1 MLILVFELLDFLSL
15 SKKFMKKLMIL
26 LFAGIS
32 ACTGPASKEVKQTSN
47 LFVPETTVNQ
57 VIDSL
62 KLKGNVT
69 DLVRL
74 EKGVKHAAS
83 LWRADDGT
91 PANFAAFCKTN
102 YIVNETE
109 RELLFDKVSKNF
121 ESIFG
126 HFNKISLDLRE
137 NVDLKN
143 GPMLEIDKEFSGY
156 SIGSHL
162 ISDLFANKIA
172 FTIALNFP
180 YYTLDEKEK
189 FGPATTRKE
198 WAMARLGDTFVSRVP
213 AKLQQAASKANADA
227 DIYISEY
234 NIEMGKLRTDS
245 GKQLFPDN
253 MVLLSHWN
261 LRDEIK
267 ANYGNKDNGKE
278 KQEMIYKVM
287 NRIIN
292 QDIPEK
298 VINNP
303 NLQWA
308 PYSNKVFENGKEI
321 VCAAEPDKR
330 YQQIINNFKAEKAID
345 AYSPE
350 MNTFILRKFSGE
362 MEIPQEEVEI
372 LFDEYLRSPQLAK
385 VGAIIEKRLGRSLRP
400 YDIWYDGFKARSIIP
415 QDELNKK
422 TTTQYPNPKAF
433 EADMP
438 NMLGKLGWSKERAA
452 YLSAKITVDP
462 ARGSGHA
469 WGAQMKG
476 EKAHLRTRIPD
487 TGMDYKGY
495 NIAVHEFGHNVEQTI
510 SLYDVDHYL
519 LNGVPNTAFTEA
531 LAFIF
536 QSRDL
541 KLLGYTNT
549 NPDQEKLDNLD
560 TAWSL
565 MEIMGVGLV
574 DMKIWKW
581 LYAHPEATAGELKG
595 AVQTITKEVWNTY
608 FSPVFGIK
616 DEPIL
621 GIYSHMISNPLY
633 LAAYSYGQII
643 EFQLEEHLNGKSFPN
658 EIDRIY
664 MQGRLIPQRWMEG
677 AVGSKI
683 SVKPILN
690 KLDKAIN

>member
-1 MLILVFELLDFLSL
+1 
-15 SKKFMKKLMIL
+15 MKKLFIL
-26 LFAGIS
+26 LMAGLS
-32 ACTGPASKEVKQTSN
+32 ACTGSAPKDSKPATSR
-47 LFVPETTVNQ
+47 LIQVATINQ
-57 VIDSL
+57 IIDSL
-62 KLKGNVT
+62 KQKSVARNIA
-69 DLVRL
+69 RL
-74 EKGVKHAAS
+74 EKGVQHAAS
-83 LWRADDGT
+83 LWRAEDGT
-91 PANFAAFCKTN
+91 SDDFVAFCKTN
-102 YIVNETE
+102 YIADEKE
-109 RELLFDKVSKNF
+109 RELLFEKVSRNF

-126 HFNKISLDLRE
+126 HFNKITLDLRE
-137 NVDLKN
+137 NVDLNN
-143 GPMLEIDKEFSGY
+143 GPMLGIDKDFSAY
-156 SIGSHL
+156 AIGSHL
-162 ISDLFANKIA
+162 LNDLYANKIA

-180 YYTLDEKEK
+180 YYTLEEKDK
-189 FGPATTRKE
+189 FDRSTSRKE
-198 WAMARLGDTFVSRVP
+198 WAMARLGDIFVSRVP
-213 AKLQQAASKANADA
+213 AELQQAAAKAVADA

-245 GKQLFPDN
+245 GQQLFPDK

-267 ANYGNKDNGKE
+267 ANYGNKENGKE

-287 NRIIN
+287 ERIIN

-308 PYSNKVFENGKEI
+308 PWSNKVFENNKEI
-321 VCAAEPDKR
+321 PFTAEPDKR
-330 YQQIINNFKAEKAID
+330 YQQIINNFRAEKAID
-345 AYSPE
+345 EFNPE
-350 MNTFILRKFSGE
+350 MNTFIKRKFSGE
-362 MEIPQEEVEI
+362 MEIPQQEVEA
-372 LFDEYLRSPQLAK
+372 LFDTYLRSPQLAK
-385 VGAIIEKRLGRSLRP
+385 IGAIIEKRLGRSLRP
-400 YDIWYDGFKARSIIP
+400 FDIWYDGFKARSTIP
-415 QDELNKK
+415 QDELNAK
-422 TTTQYPNPKAF
+422 TTSRYPTPEAF
-433 EADMP
+433 GKDMP
-438 NMLGKLGWSKERAA
+438 NMLTKLGWSKERAQ
-452 YLSAKITVDP
+452 YLSDKIAVDP

-469 WGAQMKG
+469 WGASMKG

-510 SLYDVDHYL
+510 SLYDIDEYL

-541 KLLGYTNT
+541 QLLGINDT
-549 NPDQEKLDNLD
+549 NPDQERLNTLD
-560 TAWSL
+560 TGWSL

-574 DMKIWKW
+574 DMKIWEW
-581 LYAHPEATAGELKG
+581 LYSHPDAGAAELKK
-595 AVQTITKEVWNTY
+595 ATQSITKEVWNTY

-616 DEPIL
+616 DVPIL

-643 EFQLEEHLNGKSFPN
+643 EFQLEEQLSGKSFSN

-664 MQGRLIPQRWMEG
+664 KQGRIIPQRWMEG
-677 AVGSKI
+677 ATGSKI
-683 SVKPILN
+683 SVKPVLN

>member
-1 MLILVFELLDFLSL
+1 
-15 SKKFMKKLMIL
+15 MKRLMIL
-26 LFAGIS
+26 LFAGFA
-32 ACTGPASKEVKQTSN
+32 ACTEPATKKENKATEFQIPQT
-47 LFVPETTVNQ
+47 TINQ

-62 KLKGNVT
+62 KLKPGVSNVP
-69 DLVRL
+69 RL

-83 LWRADDGT
+83 LWRAEDGT
-91 PANFAAFCKTN
+91 STDFATFCKTN
-102 YIVNETE
+102 YVANDAE

-121 ESIFG
+121 ESIYG
-126 HFNKISLDLRE
+126 HFNKMSLDLRE
-137 NVDLKN
+137 NVDLNN

-156 SIGSHL
+156 SVGAHL
-162 ISDLFANKIA
+162 LSDLYANKIA
-172 FTIALNFP
+172 FSIALNFP
-180 YYTLDEKEK
+180 YYTLEEKEK
-189 FGPATTRKE
+189 FDQSVTRKD
-198 WAMARLGDTFVSRVP
+198 WAMARLGDIFVSRVP
-213 AKLQQAASKANADA
+213 AELQQAAGKANADA

-245 GKQLFPDN
+245 GKQLFPDK

-267 ANYGNKDNGKE
+267 ANYANKETGKE

-287 NRIIN
+287 ERIID
-292 QDIPEK
+292 QDIPGK

-303 NLQWA
+303 NLEWA
-308 PYSNKVFENGKEI
+308 PYSNKVYENGKEI
-321 VCAAEPDKR
+321 TCAPEPNNR

-362 MEIPQEEVEI
+362 MEIPQEEVEM
-372 LFDEYLRSPQLAK
+372 LFDTYLRSPQLVKIAS
-385 VGAIIEKRLGRSLRP
+385 IIGKRLGRSLRP
-400 YDIWYDGFKARSIIP
+400 YDIWYDGFKARSVIP
-415 QDELNKK
+415 QEELNIK
-422 TTTQYPNPKAF
+422 TTSKYPNPKAF
-433 EADMP
+433 GDDMP
-438 NMLGKLGWSKERAA
+438 NMLAKLGWTKERAQ
-452 YLSAKITVDP
+452 YLSAKIAVDP

-476 EKAHLRTRIPD
+476 EKAHLRTRIPES
-487 TGMDYKGY
+487 GMDYKGY

-510 SLYDVDHYL
+510 SLYDIDYYL

-541 KLLGYTNT
+541 QLLGINKP
-549 NPDQEKLDNLD
+549 NSDQEQLNTLD
-560 TAWSL
+560 TGWSL
-565 MEIMGVGLV
+565 MEIMGVGMV

-581 LYAHPEATAGELKG
+581 LYAHPEANSAELKA
-595 AVQTITKEVWNTY
+595 AVQTIAKEVWNTY

-621 GIYSHMISNPLY
+621 GVYSHMISNPLY

-643 EFQLEEHLNGKSFPN
+643 EFQLEEHLSGKSFSS

-664 MQGRLIPQRWMEG
+664 SQGRLIPQRWMEG

-683 SVKPILN
+683 SVKPITN
-690 KLDKAIN
+690 KIDKAIK

>member
-1 MLILVFELLDFLSL
+1 
-15 SKKFMKKLMIL
+15 MKRLMIL

-32 ACTGPASKEVKQTSN
+32 ACAGPAPKETKKASG
-47 LFVPETTVNQ
+47 LFIPETTINQ

-62 KLKGNVT
+62 KPKVDAPNLA
-69 DLVRL
+69 RL

-83 LWRADDGT
+83 LWRAEDGT
-91 PANFAAFCKTN
+91 PCDFAAFCKLN
-102 YIVNETE
+102 YIVNPAE

-156 SIGSHL
+156 SIGSHF

-180 YYTLDEKEK
+180 YYTLEEKEK
-189 FGPATTRKE
+189 FDQTTTRKE
-198 WAMARLGDTFVSRVP
+198 WAMVRLGDTFVSRVP
-213 AKLQQAASKANADA
+213 AELQQAASKANADA

-245 GKQLFPDN
+245 GKQLFPDK

-267 ANYGNKDNGKE
+267 ANYGNKDNGPE

-303 NLQWA
+303 NLEWA
-308 PYSNKVFENGKEI
+308 PFSNKVFENGKEI

-345 AYSPE
+345 SYSPE

-415 QDELNKK
+415 QDELNSK
-422 TTTQYPNPKAF
+422 TTSRYPNPKAF

-438 NMLGKLGWSKERAA
+438 NMLVKLGWTKERAA
-452 YLSAKITVDP
+452 YLSAKIAVDP

-476 EKAHLRTRIPD
+476 EKAHLRTRIPE

-510 SLYDVDHYL
+510 SLYDIDHYL

-541 KLLGYTNT
+541 KLLGYNNT

-595 AVQTITKEVWNTY
+595 AVQTITKEVWNIY

-643 EFQLEEHLNGKSFPN
+643 EFQLEEHLSGKSFPN

-664 MQGRLIPQRWMEG
+664 MQGRIIPQRWMEG

-690 KLDKAIN
+690 KLEKAIN

>member
-1 MLILVFELLDFLSL
+1 
-15 SKKFMKKLMIL
+15 MKRLMIL
-26 LFAGIS
+26 LFAGLA
-32 ACTGPASKEVKQTSN
+32 ACNEPAPKQTKPASKLYISEATI
-47 LFVPETTVNQ
+47 NQ

-62 KLKGNVT
+62 KQKAGVSNVI
-69 DLVRL
+69 RL
-74 EKGVKHAAS
+74 EKGVKHTAL
-83 LWRADDGT
+83 LWQAEDGT
-91 PANFAAFCKTN
+91 ANDFAAFCKTN
-102 YIVNETE
+102 YVVSAAE

-121 ESIFG
+121 ESIYG

-137 NVDLKN
+137 NVDLNN

-156 SIGSHL
+156 SIGAHL
-162 ISDLFANKIA
+162 LSDLYANKIA
-172 FTIALNFP
+172 FIIALNFP
-180 YYTLDEKEK
+180 YYSLEEKEK
-189 FGPATTRKE
+189 FDHSVTRKE
-198 WAMARLGDTFVSRVP
+198 WAMARLGDVFVSRVP
-213 AKLQQAASKANADA
+213 AVLQQAATKVEADA

-245 GKQLFPDN
+245 GKQLFPEK

-267 ANYGNKDNGKE
+267 ANYGNAENGKE

-287 NRIIN
+287 ERIIN

-303 NLQWA
+303 NLLWM
-308 PYSNKVFENGKEI
+308 PYANKVFESNKEI
-321 VCAAEPDKR
+321 SCLAEPDKR

-362 MEIPQEEVEI
+362 MEIPQEEVET

-385 VGAIIEKRLGRSLRP
+385 IAAIIQKRLGRSLRP
-400 YDIWYDGFKARSIIP
+400 FDIWYDGFKARST
-415 QDELNKK
+415 LNQEDLNLK
-422 TTTQYPNPKAF
+422 TTSRYPNPGAF

-438 NMLGKLGWSKERAA
+438 NMLVKLGWTKERAQ
-452 YLSAKITVDP
+452 YISSKIAVDP

-476 EKAHLRTRIPD
+476 EKAHLRTRIPE

-510 SLYDVDHYL
+510 SLYNIDYYL
-519 LNGVPNTAFTEA
+519 LNGVPNTAFTET
-531 LAFIF
+531 LAFVF

-541 KLLGYTNT
+541 QLLGINNTNT
-549 NPDQEKLDNLD
+549 DQEKLNTLD
-560 TAWSL
+560 TGWSL

-574 DMKIWKW
+574 DIKIWKW
-581 LYAHPEATAGELKG
+581 LYAHPEATAGELKV

-608 FSPVFGIK
+608 FSPIFGIK

-643 EFQLEEHLNGKSFPN
+643 EFQLEEHLSGKNFPT
-658 EIDRIY
+658 EIERIY
-664 MQGRLIPQRWMEG
+664 SQGRLIPQRWMEG

-683 SVKPILN
+683 SVKPIMN

>member
-1 MLILVFELLDFLSL
+1 
-15 SKKFMKKLMIL
+15 MKKLMIL
-26 LFAGIS
+26 LFAGFSGCNVPNSNKTMPTTKFEIS
-32 ACTGPASKEVKQTSN
+32 QTTISQI
-47 LFVPETTVNQ
+47 T
-57 VIDSL
+57 DSL
-62 KLKGNVT
+62 KLMPGNSIA
-69 DLVRL
+69 LRI

-83 LWRADDGT
+83 LWRAEDGT
-91 PANFAAFCKTN
+91 SADFAAFCKAN
-102 YIVNETE
+102 YVANDAE
-109 RELLFDKVSKNF
+109 RELLFDKVSKNL
-121 ESIFG
+121 ESIYG
-126 HFNKISLDLRE
+126 HFNKMSLDLRE
-137 NVDLKN
+137 NVDLNN

-156 SIGSHL
+156 SIGAHL
-162 ISDLFANKIA
+162 ISDLFDNKIA

-180 YYTLDEKEK
+180 YYTLEEKEK
-189 FGPATTRKE
+189 FDQSVTRKD

-213 AKLQQAASKANADA
+213 AELQQAASKANADA

-245 GKQLFPDN
+245 GKQLFPDK

-267 ANYGNKDNGKE
+267 ANYANKETGKE

-287 NRIIN
+287 ERIIN

-308 PYSNKVFENGKEI
+308 AYSNKVFENSKEI
-321 VCAAEPDKR
+321 SCPAEPDSR
-330 YQQIINNFKAEKAID
+330 YQQILNNFKAEKAID

-362 MEIPQEEVEI
+362 MEIPQEEVET
-372 LFDEYLRSPQLAK
+372 LFDTYLRSPQLAK
-385 VGAIIEKRLGRSLRP
+385 IAAVIEKRLGRSLRP
-400 YDIWYDGFKARSIIP
+400 YDIWYDGFKARSVIP
-415 QDELNKK
+415 QEELNSK
-422 TTTQYPNPKAF
+422 TTSRYPNPKAF
-433 EADMP
+433 AADMP
-438 NMLGKLGWSKERAA
+438 NLLAKVGWSKERAQ
-452 YLSAKITVDP
+452 YLSEKIAVDP

-510 SLYDVDHYL
+510 SLYDIDHYL

-565 MEIMGVGLV
+565 MEIMGVGMV

-581 LYAHPEATAGELKG
+581 LYAHPEANAAELKV
-595 AVQTITKEVWNTY
+595 AVLAITKEVWNTY

-664 MQGRLIPQRWMEG
+664 KQGRLIPQRWMEG

-683 SVKPILN
+683 SVKPIAN
-690 KLDKAIN
+690 KLEKAIP

>member
-1 MLILVFELLDFLSL
+1 MR
-15 SKKFMKKLMIL
+15 KLMIL
-26 LFAGIS
+26 IFAGIS
-32 ACTGPASKEVKQTSN
+32 ACTGTALKKAKPTSQFTIQQT
-47 LFVPETTVNQ
+47 TINQ
-57 VIDSL
+57 IIDSL
-62 KLKGNVT
+62 KLKPGISNSQ
-69 DLVRL
+69 RL
-74 EKGVKHAAS
+74 ENGVQHAAS
-83 LWRADDGT
+83 LWHAEDGT
-91 PANFAAFCKTN
+91 SADFAAFCKTN
-102 YIVNETE
+102 YVVNEAE

-121 ESIFG
+121 ESIYG
-126 HFNKISLDLRE
+126 HFNKMSLDLRE
-137 NVDLKN
+137 NVDLNN
-143 GPMLEIDKEFSGY
+143 GPLLDIDKEFSGY
-156 SIGSHL
+156 SAGAHL
-162 ISDLFANKIA
+162 LSDLYANKIA
-172 FTIALNFP
+172 FNIALNFP
-180 YYTLDEKEK
+180 YYTLEEKAK
-189 FGPATTRKE
+189 FDQSMTRKD
-198 WAMARLGDTFVSRVP
+198 WAMARLGDVFVSRIP
-213 AKLQQAASKANADA
+213 AELQQAASKAEADA

-234 NIEMGKLRTDS
+234 NIEMGKLLSDS
-245 GKQLFPDN
+245 GKQLFPDK

-267 ANYGNKDNGKE
+267 ANYGNKETGKE

-287 NRIIN
+287 ERIIN
-292 QDIPEK
+292 QDIPGK

-321 VCAAEPDKR
+321 SCKAEPDSR

-345 AYSPE
+345 SYSPE

-362 MEIPQEEVEI
+362 MEIPQEEVET
-372 LFDEYLRSPQLAK
+372 LFDAYLRSPQLAK
-385 VGAIIEKRLGRSLRP
+385 IAAIIEKRLGRSLRP

-415 QDELNKK
+415 QEELNAK
-422 TTTQYPNPKAF
+422 TTSRYPNPKAF
-433 EADMP
+433 ETDMP
-438 NMLGKLGWSKERAA
+438 NMLVKLGWPKERAQ
-452 YLSAKITVDP
+452 YISAKIAVDP

-476 EKAHLRTRIPD
+476 EKAHLRTRIPEN
-487 TGMDYKGY
+487 GMDYKGY
-495 NIAVHEFGHNVEQTI
+495 NIAVHEFGHNVEQTV
-510 SLYDVDHYL
+510 SLYDIDHYF

-541 KLLGYTNT
+541 QLLGINV
-549 NPDQEKLDNLD
+549 PGQDQEQLNTLD
-560 TAWSL
+560 TGWSL

-581 LYAHPEATAGELKG
+581 LYAHPESTAAELKV

-608 FSPVFGIK
+608 FSPIFGIK

-643 EFQLEEHLNGKSFPN
+643 EFQLEEHLTGKSFPN

-664 MQGRLIPQRWMEG
+664 SQGRLIPQRWMEG

-683 SVKPILN
+683 SVKAITN
-690 KLDKAIN
+690 KLDKAIK

>member
-1 MLILVFELLDFLSL
+1 
-15 SKKFMKKLMIL
+15 MIL
-26 LFAGIS
+26 LFAGLAACNQPAPKQS
-32 ACTGPASKEVKQTSN
+32 APASGSYISEATI
-47 LFVPETTVNQ
+47 NQ

-62 KLKGNVT
+62 KQKPGVSNVP
-69 DLVRL
+69 RL
-74 EKGVKHAAS
+74 EKGVKHAAL
-83 LWRADDGT
+83 LWLAEDGT
-91 PANFAAFCKTN
+91 ANDFATFCKTN
-102 YIVNETE
+102 FVVSETE
-109 RELLFDKVSKNF
+109 RSLLFDKVSRNF
-121 ESIFG
+121 ESIYG
-126 HFNKISLDLRE
+126 HFNKISLDLRA
-137 NVDLKN
+137 NVDLNN
-143 GPMLEIDKEFSGY
+143 GPMLGIDKEFSGY
-156 SIGSHL
+156 SIGAHL
-162 ISDLFANKIA
+162 LSDLYANKIA
-172 FTIALNFP
+172 FIIALNFP
-180 YYTLDEKEK
+180 YYSLVEKEK
-189 FGPATTRKE
+189 FDHSVTRKE
-198 WAMARLGDTFVSRVP
+198 WAMARLGDVFVSRVP
-213 AKLQQAASKANADA
+213 AALQQAAAKAEADA
-227 DIYISEY
+227 DLYISEY

-245 GKQLFPDN
+245 GKQLFPEK

-267 ANYGNKDNGKE
+267 ANYGNAENGKE

-287 NRIIN
+287 ERIIN

-303 NLQWA
+303 NLLWM
-308 PYSNKVFENGKEI
+308 PYANKVFENNKEI
-321 VCAAEPDKR
+321 TCQSEPDKR

-345 AYSPE
+345 TYSPE
-350 MNTFILRKFSGE
+350 MNTYILRKFAGE
-362 MEIPQEEVEI
+362 MEIPQEEVET

-385 VGAIIEKRLGRSLRP
+385 IAAIIEKRLGRSLRP
-400 YDIWYDGFKARSIIP
+400 YDIWYDGFKARSTIN
-415 QDELNKK
+415 QDDLNMK
-422 TTTQYPNPKAF
+422 TTSRYPNPGAF

-438 NMLGKLGWSKERAA
+438 NMLVKLGWTKERAQ
-452 YLSAKITVDP
+452 YISSKIAVDP

-476 EKAHLRTRIPD
+476 EKAHLRTRIPEN
-487 TGMDYKGY
+487 GMDYKGY

-510 SLYDVDHYL
+510 SLYDIDYYL

-531 LAFIF
+531 LAFVF

-541 KLLGYTNT
+541 QLLGINNTNT
-549 NPDQEKLDNLD
+549 EQEKLNTLD
-560 TAWSL
+560 TGWSL

-581 LYAHPEATAGELKG
+581 LYAHPEATAGELKV

-608 FSPVFGIK
+608 FSPVFGLK

-643 EFQLEEHLNGKSFPN
+643 EFQLEEYLSGKSFSS
-658 EIDRIY
+658 EIERIY
-664 MQGRLIPQRWMEG
+664 RQGRLIPQRWMEG

-683 SVKPILN
+683 SVKPIMN

>member
-1 MLILVFELLDFLSL
+1 
-15 SKKFMKKLMIL
+15 MKRLMIIL
-26 LFAGIS
+26 LAGLA
-32 ACTGPASKEVKQTSN
+32 ACTGPTPKETKPLTVLS
-47 LFVPETTVNQ
+47 VPESAINNV
-57 VIDSL
+57 VDSL
-62 KLKGNVT
+62 KLKKGITNVS
-69 DLVRL
+69 RL
-74 EKGVKHAAS
+74 EKGVKHIAS
-83 LWRADDGT
+83 LWRSEDGT
-91 PANFAAFCKTN
+91 PNDFVAFCKTN
-102 YIVNETE
+102 YVVNDAE

-137 NVDLKN
+137 NVDLNN
-143 GPMLEIDKEFSGY
+143 GPMLGIDKEFSGY

-162 ISDLFANKIA
+162 LSDLYANKIA
-172 FTIALNFP
+172 FIIALNFP
-180 YYTLDEKEK
+180 YYSLEEKEK
-189 FGPATTRKE
+189 FDQSFSRKE
-198 WAMARLGDTFVSRVP
+198 WAMVRLGDIFISRVP
-213 AKLQQAASKANADA
+213 AELQQASGKAAADA

-245 GKQLFPDN
+245 GKQLFPDK

-267 ANYGNKDNGKE
+267 ANYENKTVGKE

-287 NRIIN
+287 ERIIN
-292 QDIPEK
+292 QDIPER

-303 NLQWA
+303 DLQWA

-321 VCAAEPDKR
+321 TCAAEPNKR

-362 MEIPQEEVEI
+362 MEIPQEEVET
-372 LFDEYLRSPQLAK
+372 LFDTYLRSPYLAK
-385 VGAIIEKRLGRSLRP
+385 IGAIIEKRLGRSLRP
-400 YDIWYDGFKARSIIP
+400 YDIWYDGFKARSVIP
-415 QDELNKK
+415 QETLNTK
-422 TTTQYPNPKAF
+422 TTSRYPNAKAF
-433 EADMP
+433 EADIP
-438 NMLGKLGWSKERAA
+438 NMLNKLGWSKERAQ
-452 YLSAKITVDP
+452 YISAKIAVDP

-476 EKAHLRTRIPD
+476 EKAHLRTRIPE

-531 LAFIF
+531 LAFVF

-541 KLLGYTNT
+541 QLLGMNGSS
-549 NPDQEKLDNLD
+549 PDQEQLNTLD
-560 TAWSL
+560 TGWSL
-565 MEIMGVGLV
+565 MEIMGVGIV

-581 LYAHPEATAGELKG
+581 LYAHPEATSAELKT
-595 AVQTITKEVWNTY
+595 AVQSITKEVWNTY
-608 FSPVFGIK
+608 FAPVFGIK

-643 EFQLEEHLNGKSFPN
+643 EFQLEEHLSGKSFST

-664 MQGRLIPQRWMEG
+664 KQGRLIPQRWMEG

-683 SVKPILN
+683 SVQPIMN
-690 KLDKAIN
+690 KLDKAIRN

>member
-1 MLILVFELLDFLSL
+1 
-15 SKKFMKKLMIL
+15 MKRLMIL

-32 ACTGPASKEVKQTSN
+32 ACTGPSPKEAQKKVTFSI
-47 LFVPETTVNQ
+47 PETTVNLI
-57 VIDSL
+57 IDSL
-62 KLKGNVT
+62 KQKVGAT
-69 DLVRL
+69 GIVRL

-83 LWRADDGT
+83 LWRAEDGS
-91 PANFAAFCKTN
+91 AEDFASFCKIN
-102 YIVNETE
+102 YVADESQ
-109 RELLFDKVSKNF
+109 RALLFEKVSKIF
-121 ESIFG
+121 ESVYG
-126 HFNKISLDLRE
+126 HFNKITLDLKE
-137 NVDLKN
+137 NVDLNN

-162 ISDLFANKIA
+162 LTDLYTNKIA

-180 YYTLDEKEK
+180 YFTLDEKEK
-189 FGPATTRKE
+189 FDPSLSRKE
-198 WAMARLGDTFVSRVP
+198 WAMARLGDAFVSRVP
-213 AKLQQAASKANADA
+213 ADLEQAASKAGAGADL
-227 DIYISEY
+227 YISEY
-234 NIEMGKLRTDS
+234 NIEMGKLRSDS
-245 GKQLFPDN
+245 GKQLFPEK

-267 ANYGNKDNGKE
+267 ANYGNKSNGSE

-287 NRIIN
+287 QRIIN

-303 NLQWA
+303 ILTWMPFA
-308 PYSNKVFENGKEI
+308 NKVFENDKQI
-321 VCAAEPDKR
+321 TCPAEPDNR
-330 YQQIINNFKAEKAID
+330 YQQILNNFRAEKAID
-345 AYSPE
+345 AFSPE

-362 MEIPQEEVEI
+362 MEIPQADVEI

-400 YDIWYDGFKARSIIP
+400 YDIWYDGFKARSAIP
-415 QDELNKK
+415 QDELNSK
-422 TTTQYPNPKAF
+422 TTSRYPNPKAF

-438 NMLGKLGWSKERAA
+438 NMLTKLGWSKERAT
-452 YLSAKITVDP
+452 YLAAKITVDP

-469 WGAQMKG
+469 WGASMKG
-476 EKAHLRTRIPD
+476 EKAHLRTRIPE

-495 NIAVHEFGHNVEQTI
+495 NIAVHEFGHNVEQTV
-510 SLYDVDHYL
+510 SLYDVDHYM

-531 LAFIF
+531 LAFVF

-541 KLLGYTNT
+541 KLLGYN
-549 NPDQEKLDNLD
+549 NVGKDQEKLDDLD

-565 MEIMGVGLV
+565 MEIMGVGMV

-581 LYAHPEATAGELKG
+581 LYANPQATASELKA

-616 DEPIL
+616 DELIL

-643 EFQLEEHLNGKSFPN
+643 EFQLEEHLIGKNFAN

-677 AVGSKI
+677 AVGNKI

-690 KLDKAIN
+690 KLDKALN

>member
-1 MLILVFELLDFLSL
+1 
-15 SKKFMKKLMIL
+15 MKKLMIL
-26 LFAGIS
+26 LFAGFSGCNVPNSNKTMPTTKFEIS
-32 ACTGPASKEVKQTSN
+32 QTTISQI
-47 LFVPETTVNQ
+47 T
-57 VIDSL
+57 DSL
-62 KLKGNVT
+62 KLMPGNSIA
-69 DLVRL
+69 LRI

-83 LWRADDGT
+83 LWRAEDGT
-91 PANFAAFCKTN
+91 SADFAAFCKAN
-102 YIVNETE
+102 YVANDAE
-109 RELLFDKVSKNF
+109 RELLFDKVSKNL
-121 ESIFG
+121 ESIYG
-126 HFNKISLDLRE
+126 HFNKMSLDLRE
-137 NVDLKN
+137 NVDLNN

-156 SIGSHL
+156 SIGAHL
-162 ISDLFANKIA
+162 ISDLFDNKIA

-180 YYTLDEKEK
+180 YYTLEEKEK
-189 FGPATTRKE
+189 FDQSVTRKD

-213 AKLQQAASKANADA
+213 AELQQAASKANADA

-245 GKQLFPDN
+245 GKQLFPDK

-267 ANYGNKDNGKE
+267 ANYANKETGKE

-287 NRIIN
+287 ERIIN

-308 PYSNKVFENGKEI
+308 AYSNKVFENSKEI
-321 VCAAEPDKR
+321 SCPAEPDSR
-330 YQQIINNFKAEKAID
+330 YQQILNNFKAEKAID

-362 MEIPQEEVEI
+362 MEIPQEEVET
-372 LFDEYLRSPQLAK
+372 LFDTYLRSPQLAK
-385 VGAIIEKRLGRSLRP
+385 IAAVIEKRLGRSLRP
-400 YDIWYDGFKARSIIP
+400 YDIWYDGFKARSVIP
-415 QDELNKK
+415 QEELNSK
-422 TTTQYPNPKAF
+422 TTSRYPNPKAF
-433 EADMP
+433 AADMP
-438 NMLGKLGWSKERAA
+438 NLLAKVGWSKERAQ
-452 YLSAKITVDP
+452 YLSEKIAVDP

-565 MEIMGVGLV
+565 MEIMGVGMV

-581 LYAHPEATAGELKG
+581 LYAHPEANAAELKG
-595 AVQTITKEVWNTY
+595 AVLTITKEVWNTY

-664 MQGRLIPQRWMEG
+664 KQGRLIPQRWMEG

-683 SVKPILN
+683 SVKPIAN
-690 KLDKAIN
+690 KLDKAIQ

>member
-1 MLILVFELLDFLSL
+1 MKIFMIFLL
-15 SKKFMKKLMIL
+15 
-26 LFAGIS
+26 AGFS
-32 ACTGPASKEVKQTSN
+32 ACTGPGPKKAN
-47 LFVPETTVNQ
+47 TTVEFVIPQTIINQ
-57 VIDSL
+57 TIDSL
-62 KLKGNVT
+62 KLKSGSIDVP
-69 DLVRL
+69 RL
-74 EKGVKHAAS
+74 EKGVKHMAS
-83 LWRADDGT
+83 LWRAEDGT
-91 PANFAAFCKTN
+91 SQDFATFCKTN
-102 YIVNETE
+102 YIVSDEE
-109 RELLFDKVSKNF
+109 RELLFDKVSKNL
-121 ESIFG
+121 ESLFG

-137 NVDLKN
+137 NVDLNN
-143 GPMLEIDKEFSGY
+143 GPMLDIDKEFSGY
-156 SIGSHL
+156 SVGAHL
-162 ISDLFANKIA
+162 LSDLYANKIA

-180 YYTLDEKEK
+180 YYTLSEKEK
-189 FGPATTRKE
+189 FDPSFSRKN
-198 WAMARLGDTFVSRVP
+198 WAMARLGDLFVSRVP
-213 AKLQQAASKANADA
+213 AELQQASVKANADA

-245 GKQLFPDN
+245 GKQLFPDK

-267 ANYGNKDNGKE
+267 ANYANKTIGKE

-287 NRIIN
+287 ERIIN

-303 NLQWA
+303 SLTWA

-321 VCAAEPDKR
+321 SCKSEPDKR
-330 YQQIINNFKAEKAID
+330 YQQILNNFRAEKAID

-362 MEIPQEEVEI
+362 MEIPQQDVEA
-372 LFDEYLRSPQLAK
+372 LFDTYLRSPELAK
-385 VGAIIEKRLGRSLRP
+385 IGAIIQKRLGRSLRP
-400 YDIWYDGFKARSIIP
+400 YDIWYDGFKARSVIP
-415 QDELNKK
+415 QEELNSK
-422 TTTQYPNPKAF
+422 TTTKYPNPKAF
-433 EADMP
+433 ESDMP
-438 NMLGKLGWSKERAA
+438 NMLVKLGWSTERAK
-452 YLSAKITVDP
+452 YLSDKIAVDP

-476 EKAHLRTRIPD
+476 DKAHLRTRIPEN
-487 TGMDYKGY
+487 GMDYKGY

-510 SLYDVDHYL
+510 SLYDIDHYM
-519 LNGVPNTAFTEA
+519 LNGVPSTAFTEA

-541 KLLGYTNT
+541 HLLGIN
-549 NPDQEKLDNLD
+549 NPNSDQEQLNTLDKG
-560 TAWSL
+560 WSL
-565 MEIMGVGLV
+565 MEIMGVGMV

-581 LYAHPEATAGELKG
+581 LYAHPESTSSELKA

-643 EFQLEEHLNGKSFPN
+643 EFQLEEHLLGKSFPN

-664 MQGRLIPQRWMEG
+664 KQGRLIPERWMEG
-677 AVGSKI
+677 AVGAKI
-683 SVKPILN
+683 SVKAITNKFRSLN
-690 KLDKAIN
+690 L

>member
-1 MLILVFELLDFLSL
+1 
-15 SKKFMKKLMIL
+15 MKRLMIL
-26 LFAGIS
+26 LFAGFS
-32 ACTGPASKEVKQTSN
+32 ACTGPAPKETTPSVQ
-47 LFVPETTVNQ
+47 LFVSETTINQ
-57 VIDSL
+57 TIDSL
-62 KLKGNVT
+62 KQKKGITNVI
-69 DLVRL
+69 RL

-83 LWRADDGT
+83 LWHAEDGT
-91 PANFAAFCKTN
+91 SDDFVIFCKTN
-102 YIVNETE
+102 YVVNETE

-126 HFNKISLDLRE
+126 HFNKMSLDLKE
-137 NVDLKN
+137 NVDLNN
-143 GPMLEIDKEFSGY
+143 GPMLEIDKEFSAY
-156 SIGSHL
+156 SVGAHL
-162 ISDLFANKIA
+162 LSDLYSNKIA
-172 FTIALNFP
+172 FIVALNFP
-180 YYTLDEKEK
+180 YYSLEEKGK
-189 FGPATTRKE
+189 FNESVTRKE
-198 WAMARLGDTFVSRVP
+198 WAMARLGDIFVSRVP
-213 AKLQQAASKANADA
+213 AELQQASAKAGADA

-234 NIEMGKLRTDS
+234 NIEMGRLRTDS
-245 GKQLFPDN
+245 GKQLFPDK

-267 ANYGNKDNGKE
+267 ASYANKETGKE

-287 NRIIN
+287 ERIIN

-303 NLQWA
+303 NLQWM
-308 PYSNKVFENGKEI
+308 PYTNKVFENSKEI
-321 VCAAEPDKR
+321 SCTAEPNKR

-362 MEIPQEEVEI
+362 MEVPQVEVEL

-385 VGAIIEKRLGRSLRP
+385 IAAIIEKRLGRSLRP
-400 YDIWYDGFKARSIIP
+400 YDIWYDGFKARSVIP
-415 QDELNKK
+415 QEELNSR
-422 TTTQYPNPKAF
+422 TTLRYPNPKAF

-438 NMLGKLGWSKERAA
+438 NMLGKLGWPNERAQ
-452 YLSAKITVDP
+452 YISAKIAVDP

-476 EKAHLRTRIPD
+476 EKAHLRTRIPE

-510 SLYDVDHYL
+510 SLYDIDHYL

-541 KLLGYTNT
+541 QLLGINNS
-549 NPDQEKLDNLD
+549 NPDQEQLNTLD
-560 TAWSL
+560 TGWSL
-565 MEIMGVGLV
+565 MEIMGVGMV

-581 LYAHPEATAGELKG
+581 LYAHPESTAAELKA
-595 AVQTITKEVWNTY
+595 AVQTITKDVWNTY

-643 EFQLEEHLNGKSFPN
+643 EFQLEEHLNGKCFPN

-664 MQGRLIPQRWMEG
+664 KQGRIIPQRWMEG
-677 AVGSKI
+677 AVGSKL
-683 SVKPILN
+683 SVKPIMN
-690 KLDKAIN
+690 KLDKAIK